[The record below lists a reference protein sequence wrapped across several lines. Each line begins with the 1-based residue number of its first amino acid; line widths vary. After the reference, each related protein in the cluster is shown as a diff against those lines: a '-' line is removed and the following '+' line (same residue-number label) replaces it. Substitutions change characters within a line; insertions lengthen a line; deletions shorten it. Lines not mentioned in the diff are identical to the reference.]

1 MDDMRFIDK
10 YGFVFTIDLNQDK
23 VEEIIMGGT
32 LYLLP
37 PQGQT
42 WTEHADNL
50 VVFYQKNGKYEAKVM
65 FEGSFNG
72 SPEIS
77 NIIDVNGDGVN
88 EAIFTIPYGGSGCN
102 EGISIIGWYGKE
114 PLDYFRD
121 LHYPELMDC
130 PATTEIVD
138 INTDGVMEV
147 VQKHRGSHSASNDY
161 MPDEMVFQFSTK
173 YNAYV
178 LLP

>member
-1 MDDMRFIDK
+1 MDSMRFFDK
-10 YGFVFTIDLNQDK
+10 YGFVFTIDLNQDH

-32 LYLLP
+32 LDLLP
-37 PQGQT
+37 PQSQT

-50 VVFYQKNGKYEAKVM
+50 VVLYQKNGEYEAKVM

-88 EAIFTIPYGGSGCN
+88 EVIFTIPYGGSGCN

-121 LHYPELMDC
+121 LRYPELMDC

-138 INTDGVMEV
+138 INNDGVMEV
-147 VQKHRGSHSASNDY
+147 FQKHRGSHSEKNSY
-161 MPDEMVFQFSTK
+161 MPDEMHFQFSTK

-178 LLP
+178 LVP